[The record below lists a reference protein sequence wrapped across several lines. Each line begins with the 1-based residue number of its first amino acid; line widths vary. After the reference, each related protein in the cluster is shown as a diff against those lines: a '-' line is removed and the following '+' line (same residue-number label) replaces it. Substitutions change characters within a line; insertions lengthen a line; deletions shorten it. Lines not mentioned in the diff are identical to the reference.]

1 MESKTGHLWLTD
13 GKSRRHRL
21 KAFVYT
27 DSPDPFVVF
36 YQDSKWMWNKPCA
49 FLRLRDAIVKDCGET
64 MFTIVPR
71 GERLNE
77 GPSYLT
83 FSAESFKEK
92 EAWLQALRVNT
103 NNEIA
108 KMVPSPQRKISSR
121 TRSRTLPSIKESD
134 EAENRQPSIICA

>member
-1 MESKTGHLWLTD
+1 MNMMESKTGNLWLTE
-13 GKSRRHRL
+13 GQIRRHRL
-21 KAFVYT
+21 KAFVYA

-49 FLRLRDAIVKDCGET
+49 FLRLKDAIVKDCGDA

-71 GERLNE
+71 GERLNQ

-92 EAWLQALRVNT
+92 EAWLQALRTNT
-103 NNEIA
+103 DNDEGA
-108 KMVPSPQRKISSR
+108 RMAHSPARKISLR
-121 TRSRTLPSIKESD
+121 TRSRTLPSIQETES
-134 EAENRQPSIICA
+134 